1 MLEKV
6 TSFFIKQ
13 TPVNSAIRLEQKDNQ
28 PFSPFMSF
36 VNYLALNGWSNL
48 SAYQAMQYYM
58 QVAPLSDAIKRIFE
72 ECSSIRWYVQNLKT
86 EKFEKDHQ
94 VLDLIRHPN
103 TDMIGSEFLEQ
114 LIAYYLITGNA
125 YIIATGKPEKAPLE
139 LFVISPEYVTLIP
152 DSRDGYTQTINYIS
166 STKNIAF
173 ERATVKGRFR
183 YYSLDKNQEI
193 YHIRMFNPIR
203 GITNN
208 YGLSPLAPIFYE
220 IEQYIKASLHNL
232 SLLNRGGRPTGAL
245 TTSETLSDSSFARL
259 QEQMDRFYA
268 GPENAGRLMILDN
281 GLKFQEMALS
291 MKDMDFE
298 KLKNNLTHQIYSM
311 FKIPIA
317 FIDAA
322 SMSYNNLETARL
334 MFYDF
339 AVLPMMRRILEELS
353 NFLMYR
359 YDEQA
364 KSHLVYNKDDIP
376 ALQIRRNE
384 ELTMVKN
391 LGVNTINEIRALKGD
406 KPARGGD
413 DIYGSAA
420 SFPVATVSTREQ
432 EEETENDEIE
442 EADALKVDYFMRM
455 RKLKDRRGLPAF
467 TEQEIKEKAIEYGI
481 IDK

>member
-1 MLEKV
+1 
-6 TSFFIKQ
+6 
-13 TPVNSAIRLEQKDNQ
+13 
-28 PFSPFMSF
+28 
-36 VNYLALNGWSNL
+36 
-48 SAYQAMQYYM
+48 
-58 QVAPLSDAIKRIFE
+58 
-72 ECSSIRWYVQNLKT
+72 
-86 EKFEKDHQ
+86 
-94 VLDLIRHPN
+94 
-103 TDMIGSEFLEQ
+103 
-114 LIAYYLITGNA
+114 
-125 YIIATGKPEKAPLE
+125 
-139 LFVISPEYVTLIP
+139 
-152 DSRDGYTQTINYIS
+152 
-166 STKNIAF
+166 
-173 ERATVKGRFR
+173 
-183 YYSLDKNQEI
+183 
-193 YHIRMFNPIR
+193 
-203 GITNN
+203 
-208 YGLSPLAPIFYE
+208 
-220 IEQYIKASLHNL
+220 
-232 SLLNRGGRPTGAL
+232 
-245 TTSETLSDSSFARL
+245 
-259 QEQMDRFYA
+259 
-268 GPENAGRLMILDN
+268 
-281 GLKFQEMALS
+281 
-291 MKDMDFE
+291 
-298 KLKNNLTHQIYSM
+298 
-311 FKIPIA
+311 
-317 FIDAA
+317 
-322 SMSYNNLETARL
+322 MSYNNLETARL